1 MSRPIEKNQIYS
13 KKVVE
18 CLGSHWHARETSS
31 KWYEK
36 VEYEEKDAQIG
47 ETFLVRRDYSMCD
60 VPLEDGSERV
70 LREGAQRCHP
80 HPWQEGTFRV
90 VRVITEY
97 GTERVDHPARWCRY
111 IVSYREGE
119 ESPRPFQH
127 DRYDEQERNEMIA
140 AMERMLDEQK
150 EEKEEKEQ

>member
-1 MSRPIEKNQIYS
+1 MSRPIEKNQILS

-31 KWYEK
+31 KWYKK
-36 VEYEEKDAQIG
+36 VEYDEKDAQIG
-47 ETFLVRRDYSMCD
+47 ETFLVRRDHSDWD

-70 LREGAQRCHP
+70 LREGAQRWHP
-80 HPWQEGTFRV
+80 HPWKEGTFRV

-97 GTERVDHPARWCRY
+97 GTERVDHPAMWCRY
-111 IVSYREGE
+111 IVSYREEE

-127 DRYDEQERNEMIA
+127 DRYNETERQEMMAHI
-140 AMERMLDEQK
+140 ERMLDEQ
-150 EEKEEKEQ
+150 EAQEQ